1 MLYAKYKH
9 VYSILCF
16 VIVLWWMFWYNI
28 FAETVGVEV
37 YERNNMNKVLDFLR
51 KSKFKGI
58 PLWMY
63 ILLGVAAICIFL
75 FRGNFN
81 RLFINNGNY
90 HEDNHLEIKYFNF
103 NNNSPRKELFEK
115 KMLGLDL
122 PKMIDVVWAQSFVD
136 VTDKAVEARERRDY
150 ERVQSF
156 ARKSR
161 MQGEALMDDARM
173 LDMPLSDKLK
183 ESLSQ
188 SANVFSDSMLSIGE
202 YHEIT
207 SYYHMVK
214 EFGAINPTNEAI
226 FDYAKSRL
234 GGNGFVLPSMD
245 DIKEKRKKGEDFSR
259 SYLNVL
265 ASYGFLQPF
274 SITLGSRNIEYTD
287 YAREYGVNEPLK
299 YRDVYQVKT
308 HDDKGEEMIS
318 NRISSRYC
326 GLGRSESYD
335 LTDAISGIRMKPE
348 KNVPVKIWFN
358 KGSKFDDRDVSNLLD
373 EVCCHVTLEGAEKF
387 SFDQEQSRDVYVYTA
402 PLGRDAELARMT
414 AKTVAV
420 PEPSSVILL
429 IMGVAGLA
437 LRRKQR
443 GCV

>member
-1 MLYAKYKH
+1 
-9 VYSILCF
+9 
-16 VIVLWWMFWYNI
+16 
-28 FAETVGVEV
+28 
-37 YERNNMNKVLDFLR
+37 
-51 KSKFKGI
+51 
-58 PLWMY
+58 
-63 ILLGVAAICIFL
+63 
-75 FRGNFN
+75 
-81 RLFINNGNY
+81 
-90 HEDNHLEIKYFNF
+90 
-103 NNNSPRKELFEK
+103 
-115 KMLGLDL
+115 
-122 PKMIDVVWAQSFVD
+122 
-136 VTDKAVEARERRDY
+136 
-150 ERVQSF
+150 
-156 ARKSR
+156 
-161 MQGEALMDDARM
+161 
-173 LDMPLSDKLK
+173 
-183 ESLSQ
+183 
-188 SANVFSDSMLSIGE
+188 MLSIGE

-214 EFGAINPTNEAI
+214 EFGAISPTNEAI

-234 GGNGFVLPSMD
+234 NNKDLVLPSID
-245 DIKEKRKKGEDFSR
+245 DIKEMTKNGEDFTR
-259 SYLNVL
+259 CYLNVL

-287 YAREYGVNEPLK
+287 YACEYGVNEPLK
-299 YRDVYQVKT
+299 YRDVYLVKT

-318 NRISSRYC
+318 NRITSRYC

-358 KGSKFDDRDVSNLLD
+358 KGSRFDDRDVSNLLD

-402 PLGRDAELARMT
+402 PLGRDAELARIT
-414 AKTVAV
+414 AKTVSV

-443 GCV
+443 RYM

>member
-1 MLYAKYKH
+1 
-9 VYSILCF
+9 
-16 VIVLWWMFWYNI
+16 MFWYNI
-28 FAETVGVEV
+28 FAEAVGVEV

-75 FRGNFN
+75 FRGNNN
-81 RLFINNGNY
+81 RVIFNNGNY
-90 HEDNHLEIKYFNF
+90 QENNHSDVNYFNF
-103 NNNSPRKELFEK
+103 NNNSPRRELFEK
-115 KMLGLDL
+115 KMYGLNL
-122 PKMIDVVWAQSFVD
+122 PEMIDVVWAQSFVD
-136 VTDKAVEARERRDY
+136 VTDRAVEARERRDY

-183 ESLSQ
+183 ESLSL
-188 SANVFSDSMLSIGE
+188 SANVFLDSMLSIGE

-214 EFGAINPTNEAI
+214 EFGAISPTNEAI

-234 GGNGFVLPSMD
+234 NNKDLVLPSMD
-245 DIKEKRKKGEDFSR
+245 DIKEMTKNGEDFTR
-259 SYLNVL
+259 CYLNVL
-265 ASYGFLQPF
+265 ASYGFLHPF
-274 SITLGSRNIEYTD
+274 SITLGSRNVEYTD
-287 YAREYGVNEPLK
+287 YAREYGVKEPLK
-299 YRDVYQVKT
+299 YRDIYQVKT
-308 HDDKGEEMIS
+308 HDDKGREMIS
-318 NRISSRYC
+318 NRITSRYC

-348 KNVPVKIWFN
+348 KIAPVKIWFN

-373 EVCCHVTLEGAEKF
+373 EVYCHVTLEGAEKF
-387 SFDQEQSRDVYVYTA
+387 SFNQEQSRDVYVYTA
-402 PLGRDAELARMT
+402 PLGRDAELAQIT
-414 AKTVAV
+414 SQTVPV

-443 GCV
+443 GYM